1 MMTRETKA
9 GILVSCSFLCLVG
22 IVLFSKLNEKE
33 EATTASTEADESGWV
48 KAPDEPQPTDP
59 SESGGQPTA
68 AKEPA
73 RLTLTAGQDAPP
85 VKNTATPS
93 DASSKSTSPV
103 AASATPTKETSVP
116 KFDGWPP
123 VTPAPAPKMASA
135 QPEKKQSSEVVAPII
150 DLPPAKDPKTAAVTS
165 IKPED
170 KKTERSAQDK
180 QLVQI
185 PAPPPP
191 APGLVT
197 TPAPAPQ
204 PQKSWWD
211 DNPKSDL
218 KLDTKSVPSNAAV
231 NSPVA
236 PVQPDR
242 GFGTST
248 TAPMATAPK
257 ADPAPNWSKPSEP
270 IQPDRGLGT
279 STTAPVVSAPKADP
293 APNWSKPS
301 EPKQDA
307 PVSASGDPFAGRS
320 TGSAAT
326 GSTPTFNLG
335 ASPSPARE
343 APRVVAPPIEAPVTA
358 SSAPIRVSAPP
369 SNSPAVE
376 SYDEETFTCR
386 PTESFQTISQNFF
399 QTDKYA
405 RALLLF
411 NRDHPLANSAVKNDP
426 PVLQA
431 GQQVYVPPAR
441 ILEKYYAAAIDS
453 KSAAVPA
460 VPTGTRVGILSGPE
474 TPAPPPAT
482 AIRADAASTYR
493 VAGSGEMIRDIAR
506 RTLGDAERWPEIYRL
521 NPNIDPKDAVPAG
534 SELRLPT
541 AGGGSS

>member
-33 EATTASTEADESGWV
+33 EATTASAEADDSGWV

-59 SESGGQPTA
+59 SAGNPPA
-68 AKEPA
+68 PKEPGP
-73 RLTLTAGQDAPP
+73 LMLTAGQDAPP
-85 VKNTATPS
+85 VKNTATPT
-93 DASSKSTSPV
+93 DTNPKSTSPV
-103 AASATPTKETSVP
+103 TALTTPKKETSDP
-116 KFDGWPP
+116 KFDGWPR

-135 QPEKKQSSEVVAPII
+135 QPEKKQSSEIVAPIL

-191 APGLVT
+191 APGLVAA
-197 TPAPAPQ
+197 PASPAPQ
-204 PQKSWWD
+204 PKKSWWD

-218 KLDTKSVPSNAAV
+218 KLDTKPVPSNAAV
-231 NSPVA
+231 TSPVA

-242 GFGTST
+242 GFGSST
-248 TAPMATAPK
+248 TTPLV
-257 ADPAPNWSKPSEP
+257 N
-270 IQPDRGLGT
+270 
-279 STTAPVVSAPKADP
+279 APKADP

-301 EPKQDA
+301 EPKQDS
-307 PVSASGDPFAGRS
+307 PVSAPGDPLAGRS
-320 TGSAAT
+320 TGSPAT
-326 GSTPTFNLG
+326 GSTPTFNMA
-335 ASPSPARE
+335 ASPAPARE
-343 APRVVAPPIEAPVTA
+343 APRVVSPPMEAPVTA

-376 SYDEETFTCR
+376 SYDEETFTSR
-386 PTESFQTISQNFF
+386 PTDSFQTISQNFF

-411 NRDHPLANSAVKNDP
+411 NRDHPLANSAVKSEP
-426 PVLQA
+426 PLLQA

-441 ILEKYYAAAIDS
+441 ILEKYYAAAIDPKS
-453 KSAAVPA
+453 SAAPA
-460 VPTGTRVGILSGPE
+460 IPTGTRVGILSGPE

-493 VAGSGEMIRDIAR
+493 VAGTGEMIRDIAR

-521 NPNIDPKDAVPAG
+521 NPNIDPKEAVPTG
-534 SELRLPT
+534 SELRLPA
-541 AGGGSS
+541 AGAGSS